1 MTNCIHDHARWSA
14 GDQLGAGHLL
24 TAETTLSA
32 LGCVK
37 QGKIYDLSHVIE
49 MGAPKIEPV
58 QLPYESL
65 LPQRHKMASNAAE
78 LWEQRTTL
86 DPI

>member
-1 MTNCIHDHARWSA
+1 MTNCIHDHARWGA

-24 TAETTLSA
+24 TAKNTLAA
-32 LGCVK
+32 LTSVN

-58 QLPYESL
+58 QLPYVIT
-65 LPQRHKMASNAAE
+65 ASATAQSGIKRRRA
-78 LWEQRTTL
+78 LGA
-86 DPI
+86 